1 MRVTKRLMAA
11 LLACL
16 MLLSLLPVPAY
27 AADDGRIALLAV
39 TQDGYVIEPEYIGY
53 RSGDTVKDVLKNS
66 GHTFSGIDSG
76 FITAVDGRTDNY
88 SLHYDGDGYALDAS
102 AKGLTAIWFTT
113 NANQS
118 YGDDLLHL
126 AERMAAYNT
135 STNGLKDY
143 AAAKEAYDAAHSGFY
158 AAANAAAAPLRTALE
173 NAIEKF
179 ETFQAGDRV
188 TVTIAATQDGNAVT
202 PAQATFTSE
211 FGTVTTVKNAGSVQ
225 LVPATYQFDL
235 SDGGINHVRG
245 TVEVT
250 AQGAAVSAP
259 LPSGKWIKELR
270 LGIDNQ
276 WKDGEDVPKF
286 DETDGGATFWVP
298 DYSYGTLYPY
308 MVPGDGIGTGE
319 GQMNVRVYLAGV
331 ETLPKYARSWQSKAT
346 ALSRVLPGSS
356 LEGGDVVLE
365 ARYAVDG
372 YEQYQ
377 PYTLHVLRTP
387 SLTDLVVS
395 DASARL
401 KLDFDKKTLSY
412 TVATTE
418 DTVTV
423 TASPLCAQAKLTVA
437 GKAAQGGAPV
447 NVTLAGCQKNGKGQ
461 YIIPVELTFEGRA
474 VTYTVLVEKR
484 ESVLVTLE
492 HEQDVTV
499 ELTNNAGAV
508 IAPRQQ
514 TGTADVYALVPG
526 DSYTYVSTKNSYFHT
541 TAAVKASAGLTV
553 QVPTPIVEDWL
564 KGLDAKSGT
573 SAKAIP
579 YPMTPAFSAGVHE
592 YDFAVESNNASFF
605 LNRART
611 DSTYVTTMVYYGHYN
626 TNFADKLYEKVLTSK
641 DDGYGSVANFM
652 AAGGHGNSMEL
663 QVAQAK
669 AVGGVTFYQSYLI
682 SAHRVMTLNSMKLAD
697 NNGSA
702 LPLNQKDDASK
713 AFDKLVLDYTTSL
726 GQRVPE
732 IQLTLRP
739 LSGYRLDAD
748 MTVTVACG
756 DWSQT
761 LTYDADNRPNVL
773 RTVNVPLNTALQTEA
788 VTVTVSHS
796 EPTSVAQT
804 YSIRINKLPPVETT
818 VTTDPADATVFL
830 TSNVNGQRIL
840 PGETGTY
847 TLDTNGAYTLVV
859 TRSGYVGQKLDVIAG
874 EDSKNITVKLEKA
887 PESSHNDI
895 LQPGDWPLFRADSN
909 NNGVVS
915 APTPITAED
924 AVLVW
929 ANKVGEGYGASAAS
943 CPIIA
948 GGYLY
953 AYARDKLLKIDKDT
967 GAVVGEGTMV
977 TSSSFAINSPTYADG
992 MIFVALSGGRIQAF
1006 DAESLESLWVYT
1018 DPLGGQPNCPI
1029 AYCDGYIYTG
1039 FWNSE
1044 TKQANFAGISVT
1056 DEDPTQPQETK
1067 LAAWTYT
1074 HNGFYWAG
1082 AYACEN
1088 FVLVTTDDGESG
1100 YTTGYGSVL
1109 SLDPK
1114 TGVLLDQLKA
1124 TNVGDLRS
1132 SVCYDPATDAYYFTS
1147 KGGDLYQVRTNEDG
1161 TFVKGS
1167 LNRLHLDNGSSDDNT
1182 PPMSTSTPVVH
1193 NGRAYIGVSGV
1204 SQFGAYSGHNMTVVD
1219 LESFSIAYTVP
1230 TQGYPQTSGL
1240 LTTAYED
1247 QDGYAYVYFFD
1258 NYTPGKLRVL
1268 RDKPGMTEVDHTYT
1282 TMETYNGDSG
1292 EVTIETGYVLF
1303 TPSGAQAQ
1311 YAICSPIV
1319 DGEGNIYFKN
1329 DSAYM
1334 MRLSSRVTALEIT
1347 RQPERTVYEI
1357 GETFD
1362 GAGMQ
1367 VTALLANGMTRDVT
1381 DYVKFTA
1388 EPLTAE
1394 DTEITVSL
1402 DLTRLDIPGG
1412 PNWVFYQNRD
1422 GQAGQ
1427 EWTCPTGTVNIDL
1440 KDGHVYG
1447 QPVWTWNDD
1456 FSAYAE
1462 FACTVN
1468 PRHEKLH
1475 LDAQVTSEITTGS
1488 SCLEGGV
1495 RTYTAKVV
1503 LDGVTYTDVRTQ
1515 PIPADGHKLS
1525 AVAEVPAACTEN
1537 GVKAHWVCSVCGQL
1551 FADAE
1556 GQNETTLEALTIPA
1570 LGHKTELAGAKA
1582 ATCTEDGYTG
1592 DEICTVCN
1600 EVVKKGEVIPALGH
1614 KTQLVGAKAATC
1626 TEDGY
1631 TGDEVCTV
1639 CNEVVKKGEVIPAL
1653 GHKTQLVGAKAAT
1666 CTQDGYTGDEV
1677 CTVCNETVKKGE
1689 TIPAAGHDYKD
1700 GKCTVCGETDPN
1712 YKPDEPVQPENPGVK
1727 TGDEAHTALWLAAA
1741 SVSLLA
1747 AAALLLGKKKHLS

>member
-173 NAIEKF
+173 KAIDKF
-179 ETFQAGDRV
+179 EAFQAGDRV
-188 TVTIAATQDGNAVT
+188 TVTIAATQDGSAVT

-276 WKDGEDVPKF
+276 WKDGENVPKF

-308 MVPGDGIGTGE
+308 MVPGDGIGTAE

-418 DTVTV
+418 DAVTV

-437 GKAAQGGAPV
+437 GKAAQGGAAV

-579 YPMTPAFSAGVHE
+579 YPMTPAFTAGVHE
-592 YDFAVESNNASFF
+592 YDFAVESNTATFF

-626 TNFADKLYEKVLTSK
+626 TNFADKLYEKALTSR

-669 AVGGVTFYQSYLI
+669 AVGGVTF
-682 SAHRVMTLNSMKLAD
+682 
-697 NNGSA
+697 
-702 LPLNQKDDASK
+702 
-713 AFDKLVLDYTTSL
+713 
-726 GQRVPE
+726 
-732 IQLTLRP
+732 
-739 LSGYRLDAD
+739 
-748 MTVTVACG
+748 
-756 DWSQT
+756 
-761 LTYDADNRPNVL
+761 
-773 RTVNVPLNTALQTEA
+773 
-788 VTVTVSHS
+788 
-796 EPTSVAQT
+796 
-804 YSIRINKLPPVETT
+804 
-818 VTTDPADATVFL
+818 
-830 TSNVNGQRIL
+830 
-840 PGETGTY
+840 
-847 TLDTNGAYTLVV
+847 
-859 TRSGYVGQKLDVIAG
+859 
-874 EDSKNITVKLEKA
+874 
-887 PESSHNDI
+887 
-895 LQPGDWPLFRADSN
+895 
-909 NNGVVS
+909 
-915 APTPITAED
+915 
-924 AVLVW
+924 
-929 ANKVGEGYGASAAS
+929 
-943 CPIIA
+943 
-948 GGYLY
+948 
-953 AYARDKLLKIDKDT
+953 
-967 GAVVGEGTMV
+967 
-977 TSSSFAINSPTYADG
+977 
-992 MIFVALSGGRIQAF
+992 
-1006 DAESLESLWVYT
+1006 
-1018 DPLGGQPNCPI
+1018 
-1029 AYCDGYIYTG
+1029 
-1039 FWNSE
+1039 
-1044 TKQANFAGISVT
+1044 
-1056 DEDPTQPQETK
+1056 
-1067 LAAWTYT
+1067 
-1074 HNGFYWAG
+1074 
-1082 AYACEN
+1082 
-1088 FVLVTTDDGESG
+1088 
-1100 YTTGYGSVL
+1100 
-1109 SLDPK
+1109 
-1114 TGVLLDQLKA
+1114 
-1124 TNVGDLRS
+1124 
-1132 SVCYDPATDAYYFTS
+1132 
-1147 KGGDLYQVRTNEDG
+1147 
-1161 TFVKGS
+1161 
-1167 LNRLHLDNGSSDDNT
+1167 
-1182 PPMSTSTPVVH
+1182 
-1193 NGRAYIGVSGV
+1193 
-1204 SQFGAYSGHNMTVVD
+1204 
-1219 LESFSIAYTVP
+1219 
-1230 TQGYPQTSGL
+1230 
-1240 LTTAYED
+1240 
-1247 QDGYAYVYFFD
+1247 
-1258 NYTPGKLRVL
+1258 
-1268 RDKPGMTEVDHTYT
+1268 
-1282 TMETYNGDSG
+1282 
-1292 EVTIETGYVLF
+1292 
-1303 TPSGAQAQ
+1303 
-1311 YAICSPIV
+1311 
-1319 DGEGNIYFKN
+1319 
-1329 DSAYM
+1329 
-1334 MRLSSRVTALEIT
+1334 
-1347 RQPERTVYEI
+1347 
-1357 GETFD
+1357 
-1362 GAGMQ
+1362 
-1367 VTALLANGMTRDVT
+1367 
-1381 DYVKFTA
+1381 
-1388 EPLTAE
+1388 
-1394 DTEITVSL
+1394 
-1402 DLTRLDIPGG
+1402 
-1412 PNWVFYQNRD
+1412 
-1422 GQAGQ
+1422 
-1427 EWTCPTGTVNIDL
+1427 
-1440 KDGHVYG
+1440 
-1447 QPVWTWNDD
+1447 
-1456 FSAYAE
+1456 
-1462 FACTVN
+1462 
-1468 PRHEKLH
+1468 
-1475 LDAQVTSEITTGS
+1475 
-1488 SCLEGGV
+1488 
-1495 RTYTAKVV
+1495 
-1503 LDGVTYTDVRTQ
+1503 
-1515 PIPADGHKLS
+1515 
-1525 AVAEVPAACTEN
+1525 
-1537 GVKAHWVCSVCGQL
+1537 
-1551 FADAE
+1551 
-1556 GQNETTLEALTIPA
+1556 
-1570 LGHKTELAGAKA
+1570 
-1582 ATCTEDGYTG
+1582 
-1592 DEICTVCN
+1592 
-1600 EVVKKGEVIPALGH
+1600 
-1614 KTQLVGAKAATC
+1614 
-1626 TEDGY
+1626 
-1631 TGDEVCTV
+1631 
-1639 CNEVVKKGEVIPAL
+1639 
-1653 GHKTQLVGAKAAT
+1653 
-1666 CTQDGYTGDEV
+1666 
-1677 CTVCNETVKKGE
+1677 
-1689 TIPAAGHDYKD
+1689 
-1700 GKCTVCGETDPN
+1700 
-1712 YKPDEPVQPENPGVK
+1712 
-1727 TGDEAHTALWLAAA
+1727 
-1741 SVSLLA
+1741 
-1747 AAALLLGKKKHLS
+1747 

>member
-173 NAIEKF
+173 KAIDKF
-179 ETFQAGDRV
+179 EAFQAGDRV

-308 MVPGDGIGTGE
+308 MVPGDGIGTAE

-331 ETLPKYARSWQSKAT
+331 ETLPKYASSWQSKAT
-346 ALSRVLPGSS
+346 ALIWVLPGSS

-365 ARYAVDG
+365 ARYTVDG

-418 DTVTV
+418 DAVTV

-579 YPMTPAFSAGVHE
+579 YPMTPAFTAGVHE

-626 TNFADKLYEKVLTSK
+626 TNFADKLCETSK

-713 AFDKLVLDYTTSL
+713 AFDKMVLDYTTSL

-739 LSGYRLDAD
+739 LSAYRLDAD

-761 LTYDADNRPNVL
+761 LTYDADNKPNVL
-773 RTVNVPLNTALQTEA
+773 RTVNVPLNTALQTET

-915 APTPITAED
+915 APTPTTAED

-967 GAVVGEGTMV
+967 GAVVGQGTMV

-1044 TKQANFAGISVT
+1044 TKQANFVGISVT
-1056 DEDPTQPQETK
+1056 DEDPTQTQEAK
-1067 LAAWTYT
+1067 LAAWTYA

-1088 FVLVTTDDGESG
+1088 FVLVTTDDGDSG

-1161 TFVKGS
+1161 TFVEGS
-1167 LNRLHLDNGSSDDNT
+1167 LNRLHLDNGGNNDNT
-1182 PPMSTSTPVVH
+1182 PPMSTSTPVIH

-1422 GQAGQ
+1422 GQTGQ

-1468 PRHEKLH
+1468 PRHEKLR

-1515 PIPADGHKLS
+1515 PIPA
-1525 AVAEVPAACTEN
+1525 T
-1537 GVKAHWVCSVCGQL
+1537 
-1551 FADAE
+1551 
-1556 GQNETTLEALTIPA
+1556 
-1570 LGHKTELAGAKA
+1570 GHKTQLVGAKA

-1592 DEICTVCN
+1592 DEVCTVCG
-1600 EVVKKGEVIPALGH
+1600 ETVKKGEVIPALGH

-1639 CNEVVKKGEVIPAL
+1639 CGETVKKGEVIPA
-1653 GHKTQLVGAKAAT
+1653 
-1666 CTQDGYTGDEV
+1666 
-1677 CTVCNETVKKGE
+1677 
-1689 TIPAAGHDYKD
+1689 AGHHYED

-1712 YKPDEPVQPENPGVK
+1712 YKPAEPVQPEKPENPGVK

>member
-173 NAIEKF
+173 KAIDKF
-179 ETFQAGDRV
+179 EAFQAGDRV

-526 DSYTYVSTKNSYFHT
+526 DSYTYVSTKNSYYHT

-592 YDFAVESNNASFF
+592 YDFAVESNTATFF

-682 SAHRVMTLNSMKLAD
+682 SAHRVMTLNSMKL
-697 NNGSA
+697 
-702 LPLNQKDDASK
+702 
-713 AFDKLVLDYTTSL
+713 
-726 GQRVPE
+726 
-732 IQLTLRP
+732 
-739 LSGYRLDAD
+739 
-748 MTVTVACG
+748 
-756 DWSQT
+756 
-761 LTYDADNRPNVL
+761 ADNRPNVL

-1088 FVLVTTDDGESG
+1088 FVLVTTDDGDSG

-1167 LNRLHLDNGSSDDNT
+1167 LNRLHLDNGGNDDNT
-1182 PPMSTSTPVVH
+1182 PPMSTSTPVIH

-1219 LESFSIAYTVP
+1219 LENFSIAYTVP

-1422 GQAGQ
+1422 GQTGQ

-1468 PRHEKLH
+1468 PRHEKLR

-1537 GVKAHWVCSVCGQL
+1537 GVKAHWVCSVCGKL

-1570 LGHKTELAGAKA
+1570 LGHKTQLVGAKPATCTEDGYTGDEVCTVCGETVKKGEVIPATGHKTQLVGAKA

-1592 DEICTVCN
+1592 DEVCTVCG
-1600 EVVKKGEVIPALGH
+1600 ETVKKGEVIPALGH

-1639 CNEVVKKGEVIPAL
+1639 CQEI
-1653 GHKTQLVGAKAAT
+1653 
-1666 CTQDGYTGDEV
+1666 
-1677 CTVCNETVKKGE
+1677 VKKGE

-1727 TGDEAHTALWLAAA
+1727 TGDEAHSALWLAAA

>member
-158 AAANAAAAPLRTALE
+158 AATNAAAAPLRTALE
-173 NAIEKF
+173 KAIDKF
-179 ETFQAGDRV
+179 EAFQAGDRV
-188 TVTIAATQDGNAVT
+188 TVTIAATQDGSAVT

-308 MVPGDGIGTGE
+308 MVPGDGIGTAE

-499 ELTNNAGAV
+499 ELTNSAGAV

-626 TNFADKLYEKVLTSK
+626 TNFADKL
-641 DDGYGSVANFM
+641 
-652 AAGGHGNSMEL
+652 
-663 QVAQAK
+663 
-669 AVGGVTFYQSYLI
+669 
-682 SAHRVMTLNSMKLAD
+682 
-697 NNGSA
+697 
-702 LPLNQKDDASK
+702 
-713 AFDKLVLDYTTSL
+713 VLDYTTSL

-773 RTVNVPLNTALQTEA
+773 RTVNVPLNTALQTET

-887 PESSHNDI
+887 PESTHNDI

-967 GAVVGEGTMV
+967 GAVVGQGTMV

-1029 AYCDGYIYTG
+1029 AYCGGYIYTG

-1056 DEDPTQPQETK
+1056 DEDPTQTQEAK

-1088 FVLVTTDDGESG
+1088 FVLVTTDDGDSG

-1161 TFVKGS
+1161 TFVEGS
-1167 LNRLHLDNGSSDDNT
+1167 LNRLHLDNGGNDDST
-1182 PPMSTSTPVVH
+1182 PPMSTSTPVIH
-1193 NGRAYIGVSGV
+1193 NGRAYIGVSGT

-1422 GQAGQ
+1422 GQTGQ
-1427 EWTCPTGTVNIDL
+1427 EWTCPTGTVNIEL

-1468 PRHEKLH
+1468 PRHEKLR

-1537 GVKAHWVCSVCGQL
+1537 GVKAHWVCSVCGKL

-1556 GQNETTLEALTIPA
+1556 GQKETTLEALTIPA
-1570 LGHKTELAGAKA
+1570 LGHKTQLVGAKPATCTEDGYTGDEVCTVCGETIKKGEVIPATGHKTQLVGAKA

-1592 DEICTVCN
+1592 DQVCTVCG
-1600 EVVKKGEVIPALGH
+1600 ETVKKGEVIPATGH

-1639 CNEVVKKGEVIPAL
+1639 CQEI
-1653 GHKTQLVGAKAAT
+1653 
-1666 CTQDGYTGDEV
+1666 
-1677 CTVCNETVKKGE
+1677 VKKGE
-1689 TIPAAGHDYKD
+1689 TIPATGHDYKD

>member
-173 NAIEKF
+173 KAIDKF
-179 ETFQAGDRV
+179 EAFQAGDRV

-773 RTVNVPLNTALQTEA
+773 RTVNVP
-788 VTVTVSHS
+788 
-796 EPTSVAQT
+796 
-804 YSIRINKLPPVETT
+804 
-818 VTTDPADATVFL
+818 
-830 TSNVNGQRIL
+830 
-840 PGETGTY
+840 
-847 TLDTNGAYTLVV
+847 
-859 TRSGYVGQKLDVIAG
+859 
-874 EDSKNITVKLEKA
+874 
-887 PESSHNDI
+887 PEH
-895 LQPGDWPLFRADSN
+895 R
-909 NNGVVS
+909 
-915 APTPITAED
+915 
-924 AVLVW
+924 
-929 ANKVGEGYGASAAS
+929 
-943 CPIIA
+943 
-948 GGYLY
+948 
-953 AYARDKLLKIDKDT
+953 
-967 GAVVGEGTMV
+967 
-977 TSSSFAINSPTYADG
+977 
-992 MIFVALSGGRIQAF
+992 
-1006 DAESLESLWVYT
+1006 
-1018 DPLGGQPNCPI
+1018 
-1029 AYCDGYIYTG
+1029 
-1039 FWNSE
+1039 
-1044 TKQANFAGISVT
+1044 
-1056 DEDPTQPQETK
+1056 
-1067 LAAWTYT
+1067 
-1074 HNGFYWAG
+1074 
-1082 AYACEN
+1082 
-1088 FVLVTTDDGESG
+1088 
-1100 YTTGYGSVL
+1100 
-1109 SLDPK
+1109 
-1114 TGVLLDQLKA
+1114 
-1124 TNVGDLRS
+1124 
-1132 SVCYDPATDAYYFTS
+1132 
-1147 KGGDLYQVRTNEDG
+1147 
-1161 TFVKGS
+1161 
-1167 LNRLHLDNGSSDDNT
+1167 
-1182 PPMSTSTPVVH
+1182 
-1193 NGRAYIGVSGV
+1193 
-1204 SQFGAYSGHNMTVVD
+1204 
-1219 LESFSIAYTVP
+1219 
-1230 TQGYPQTSGL
+1230 
-1240 LTTAYED
+1240 
-1247 QDGYAYVYFFD
+1247 
-1258 NYTPGKLRVL
+1258 
-1268 RDKPGMTEVDHTYT
+1268 
-1282 TMETYNGDSG
+1282 
-1292 EVTIETGYVLF
+1292 
-1303 TPSGAQAQ
+1303 
-1311 YAICSPIV
+1311 
-1319 DGEGNIYFKN
+1319 
-1329 DSAYM
+1329 
-1334 MRLSSRVTALEIT
+1334 
-1347 RQPERTVYEI
+1347 
-1357 GETFD
+1357 
-1362 GAGMQ
+1362 
-1367 VTALLANGMTRDVT
+1367 
-1381 DYVKFTA
+1381 
-1388 EPLTAE
+1388 
-1394 DTEITVSL
+1394 
-1402 DLTRLDIPGG
+1402 
-1412 PNWVFYQNRD
+1412 
-1422 GQAGQ
+1422 
-1427 EWTCPTGTVNIDL
+1427 
-1440 KDGHVYG
+1440 
-1447 QPVWTWNDD
+1447 
-1456 FSAYAE
+1456 
-1462 FACTVN
+1462 
-1468 PRHEKLH
+1468 
-1475 LDAQVTSEITTGS
+1475 
-1488 SCLEGGV
+1488 
-1495 RTYTAKVV
+1495 
-1503 LDGVTYTDVRTQ
+1503 
-1515 PIPADGHKLS
+1515 PADGGRHRHRFPQRAHLRS
-1525 AVAEVPAACTEN
+1525 AD
-1537 GVKAHWVCSVCGQL
+1537 L
-1551 FADAE
+1551 FHPDQQA
-1556 GQNETTLEALTIPA
+1556 
-1570 LGHKTELAGAKA
+1570 
-1582 ATCTEDGYTG
+1582 
-1592 DEICTVCN
+1592 
-1600 EVVKKGEVIPALGH
+1600 
-1614 KTQLVGAKAATC
+1614 
-1626 TEDGY
+1626 
-1631 TGDEVCTV
+1631 
-1639 CNEVVKKGEVIPAL
+1639 
-1653 GHKTQLVGAKAAT
+1653 
-1666 CTQDGYTGDEV
+1666 
-1677 CTVCNETVKKGE
+1677 
-1689 TIPAAGHDYKD
+1689 AAGGDHRHHRPRRRHSVPDQQRQRPADPARRDRHLYPGHQRSLYPGGD
-1700 GKCTVCGETDPN
+1700 PQRLCG
-1712 YKPDEPVQPENPGVK
+1712 PEAGRDRRGGQQEHHREAGQGPG
-1727 TGDEAHTALWLAAA
+1727 EHPQ
-1741 SVSLLA
+1741 
-1747 AAALLLGKKKHLS
+1747 

>member
-173 NAIEKF
+173 KAIDKF
-179 ETFQAGDRV
+179 EAFQAGDRV

-526 DSYTYVSTKNSYFHT
+526 DSYTYVSTKNSYYHT

-626 TNFADKLYEKVLTSK
+626 TNFADKLYEKALTSK

-847 TLDTNGAYTLVV
+847 TLDTNGALYPGGDPQRLCGPEAGRDRRGGQQEHHREAGKGPGEHPQRHSPARRLAPVPGGQQQQ
-859 TRSGYVGQKLDVIAG
+859 RRGQRPHPHHRRGRGAGVGQQGGRGLRRQRRLLPHYCRRV
-874 EDSKNITVKLEKA
+874 SLR
-887 PESSHNDI
+887 
-895 LQPGDWPLFRADSN
+895 LCPGQA
-909 NNGVVS
+909 
-915 APTPITAED
+915 AED
-924 AVLVW
+924 RQ
-929 ANKVGEGYGASAAS
+929 GHRRG
-943 CPIIA
+943 
-948 GGYLY
+948 
-953 AYARDKLLKIDKDT
+953 
-967 GAVVGEGTMV
+967 
-977 TSSSFAINSPTYADG
+977 
-992 MIFVALSGGRIQAF
+992 GGR
-1006 DAESLESLWVYT
+1006 
-1018 DPLGGQPNCPI
+1018 
-1029 AYCDGYIYTG
+1029 GYHG
-1039 FWNSE
+1039 H
-1044 TKQANFAGISVT
+1044 Q
-1056 DEDPTQPQETK
+1056 
-1067 LAAWTYT
+1067 
-1074 HNGFYWAG
+1074 
-1082 AYACEN
+1082 
-1088 FVLVTTDDGESG
+1088 
-1100 YTTGYGSVL
+1100 
-1109 SLDPK
+1109 
-1114 TGVLLDQLKA
+1114 LLLRHQLPHLCRRH
-1124 TNVGDLRS
+1124 DLRGPQRRPHPGLRRREPGVPVGVYRS
-1132 SVCYDPATDAYYFTS
+1132 PGRSAQLPH
-1147 KGGDLYQVRTNEDG
+1147 
-1161 TFVKGS
+1161 
-1167 LNRLHLDNGSSDDNT
+1167 RLLRRVYLHRL
-1182 PPMSTSTPVVH
+1182 
-1193 NGRAYIGVSGV
+1193 
-1204 SQFGAYSGHNMTVVD
+1204 
-1219 LESFSIAYTVP
+1219 LE
-1230 TQGYPQTSGL
+1230 
-1240 LTTAYED
+1240 
-1247 QDGYAYVYFFD
+1247 
-1258 NYTPGKLRVL
+1258 LR
-1268 RDKPGMTEVDHTYT
+1268 
-1282 TMETYNGDSG
+1282 N
-1292 EVTIETGYVLF
+1292 
-1303 TPSGAQAQ
+1303 
-1311 YAICSPIV
+1311 
-1319 DGEGNIYFKN
+1319 
-1329 DSAYM
+1329 
-1334 MRLSSRVTALEIT
+1334 
-1347 RQPERTVYEI
+1347 
-1357 GETFD
+1357 
-1362 GAGMQ
+1362 
-1367 VTALLANGMTRDVT
+1367 
-1381 DYVKFTA
+1381 
-1388 EPLTAE
+1388 
-1394 DTEITVSL
+1394 
-1402 DLTRLDIPGG
+1402 
-1412 PNWVFYQNRD
+1412 
-1422 GQAGQ
+1422 QAGQ
-1427 EWTCPTGTVNIDL
+1427 L
-1440 KDGHVYG
+1440 RGHQRY
-1447 QPVWTWNDD
+1447 
-1456 FSAYAE
+1456 
-1462 FACTVN
+1462 
-1468 PRHEKLH
+1468 R
-1475 LDAQVTSEITTGS
+1475 
-1488 SCLEGGV
+1488 
-1495 RTYTAKVV
+1495 
-1503 LDGVTYTDVRTQ
+1503 
-1515 PIPADGHKLS
+1515 
-1525 AVAEVPAACTEN
+1525 
-1537 GVKAHWVCSVCGQL
+1537 
-1551 FADAE
+1551 
-1556 GQNETTLEALTIPA
+1556 
-1570 LGHKTELAGAKA
+1570 
-1582 ATCTEDGYTG
+1582 
-1592 DEICTVCN
+1592 
-1600 EVVKKGEVIPALGH
+1600 
-1614 KTQLVGAKAATC
+1614 
-1626 TEDGY
+1626 
-1631 TGDEVCTV
+1631 
-1639 CNEVVKKGEVIPAL
+1639 
-1653 GHKTQLVGAKAAT
+1653 
-1666 CTQDGYTGDEV
+1666 
-1677 CTVCNETVKKGE
+1677 
-1689 TIPAAGHDYKD
+1689 
-1700 GKCTVCGETDPN
+1700 
-1712 YKPDEPVQPENPGVK
+1712 
-1727 TGDEAHTALWLAAA
+1727 
-1741 SVSLLA
+1741 
-1747 AAALLLGKKKHLS
+1747 

>member
-39 TQDGYVIEPEYIGY
+39 AQDGYVIEPEYIGY

-158 AAANAAAAPLRTALE
+158 AATNAAAAPLRTALE
-173 NAIEKF
+173 KAIDKF
-179 ETFQAGDRV
+179 EAFQAGDRV
-188 TVTIAATQDGNAVT
+188 TVTIAATQDGSAVT

-250 AQGAAVSAP
+250 AQGAAVFAP

-308 MVPGDGIGTGE
+308 MVPGDGIGTAE

-418 DTVTV
+418 DAVTV

-447 NVTLAGCQKNGKGQ
+447 NVTLAGCQKNDKGQ
-461 YIIPVELTFEGRA
+461 YIVPVALTFEGRT

-804 YSIRINKLPPVETT
+804 YSIRINKLPPVETA

-874 EDSKNITVKLEKA
+874 EDSKNITVKLDKA
-887 PESSHNDI
+887 PESTHNDI

-967 GAVVGEGTMV
+967 GAVVGQGTMV

-1161 TFVKGS
+1161 TFVERS
-1167 LNRLHLDNGSSDDNT
+1167 LNRLHLDNGGNDDNT
-1182 PPMSTSTPVVH
+1182 PPMSTSTPVIH

-1282 TMETYNGDSG
+1282 TNVGAVAALIAGHAVLVPVAVVKLEGD
-1292 EVTIETGYVLF
+1292 L
-1303 TPSGAQAQ
+1303 GAVIQVGHAD
-1311 YAICSPIV
+1311 AL
-1319 DGEGNIYFKN
+1319 D
-1329 DSAYM
+1329 DA
-1334 MRLSSRVTALEIT
+1334 LHLEIISLQHGLELLPGQGGALGGGLEDLVAHVHAGIQNGHQHPLAGEARGIIDT
-1347 RQPERTVYEI
+1347 AADHSVAVGGVGQQLKRGGNEGGLHAVQIPDGLVLAI
-1357 GETFD
+1357 GHCGGKAVEQGGILPLGLHLPVNGPLD
-1362 GAGMQ
+1362 LSQG
-1367 VTALLANGMTRDVT
+1367 ALLRAQQGVDLGPGIRVGHGVVDHH
-1381 DYVKFTA
+1381 D
-1388 EPLTAE
+1388 
-1394 DTEITVSL
+1394 DL
-1402 DLTRLDIPGG
+1402 DFVAVVELRG
-1412 PNWVFYQNRD
+1412 V
-1422 GQAGQ
+1422 
-1427 EWTCPTGTVNIDL
+1427 
-1440 KDGHVYG
+1440 
-1447 QPVWTWNDD
+1447 
-1456 FSAYAE
+1456 
-1462 FACTVN
+1462 
-1468 PRHEKLH
+1468 LH
-1475 LDAQVTSEITTGS
+1475 LDFF
-1488 SCLEGGV
+1488 
-1495 RTYTAKVV
+1495 
-1503 LDGVTYTDVRTQ
+1503 
-1515 PIPADGHKLS
+1515 
-1525 AVAEVPAACTEN
+1525 AV
-1537 GVKAHWVCSVCGQL
+1537 
-1551 FADAE
+1551 F
-1556 GQNETTLEALTIPA
+1556 
-1570 LGHKTELAGAKA
+1570 
-1582 ATCTEDGYTG
+1582 
-1592 DEICTVCN
+1592 
-1600 EVVKKGEVIPALGH
+1600 
-1614 KTQLVGAKAATC
+1614 
-1626 TEDGY
+1626 
-1631 TGDEVCTV
+1631 
-1639 CNEVVKKGEVIPAL
+1639 
-1653 GHKTQLVGAKAAT
+1653 
-1666 CTQDGYTGDEV
+1666 
-1677 CTVCNETVKKGE
+1677 
-1689 TIPAAGHDYKD
+1689 
-1700 GKCTVCGETDPN
+1700 
-1712 YKPDEPVQPENPGVK
+1712 
-1727 TGDEAHTALWLAAA
+1727 LAAA
-1741 SVSLLA
+1741 QDLA
-1747 AAALLLGKKKHLS
+1747 GDIVGDTADRGFLQGGVDLLLSCLGECRHRQGGQDHQNRQSQCAAPFDSCHLVPPIKNIVRRCIKVQRDLHIIPAFGL

>member
-173 NAIEKF
+173 KAIDKF
-179 ETFQAGDRV
+179 EAFQAGDRV
-188 TVTIAATQDGNAVT
+188 TVTIAATQDGSAVT

-308 MVPGDGIGTGE
+308 MVPGDGIGTAE

-579 YPMTPAFSAGVHE
+579 YPMTPAFTAGVHE
-592 YDFAVESNNASFF
+592 YDFAVESNTATFF

-626 TNFADKLYEKVLTSK
+626 TNFADKLYEKALTSK

-702 LPLNQKDDASK
+702 LPLNQK
-713 AFDKLVLDYTTSL
+713 
-726 GQRVPE
+726 RVRR
-732 IQLTLRP
+732 LTEY
-739 LSGYRLDAD
+739 SFSFNSVSCMKDSFS
-748 MTVTVACG
+748 T
-756 DWSQT
+756 
-761 LTYDADNRPNVL
+761 
-773 RTVNVPLNTALQTEA
+773 LNTSSSRSVFSRRDIHNPAMSRQIYPA
-788 VTVTVSHS
+788 VRVAIYSTVSAGSGRGRVSNH
-796 EPTSVAQT
+796 P
-804 YSIRINKLPPVETT
+804 LPKKSSKPDTPQRMILRHVIFCSFTPFVPRQLRARNST
-818 VTTDPADATVFL
+818 AKSFV
-830 TSNVNGQRIL
+830 QRIL
-840 PGETGTY
+840 E
-847 TLDTNGAYTLVV
+847 
-859 TRSGYVGQKLDVIAG
+859 
-874 EDSKNITVKLEKA
+874 
-887 PESSHNDI
+887 
-895 LQPGDWPLFRADSN
+895 
-909 NNGVVS
+909 
-915 APTPITAED
+915 
-924 AVLVW
+924 
-929 ANKVGEGYGASAAS
+929 
-943 CPIIA
+943 
-948 GGYLY
+948 
-953 AYARDKLLKIDKDT
+953 
-967 GAVVGEGTMV
+967 
-977 TSSSFAINSPTYADG
+977 NSPAVRWKPSN
-992 MIFVALSGGRIQAF
+992 ILS
-1006 DAESLESLWVYT
+1006 
-1018 DPLGGQPNCPI
+1018 
-1029 AYCDGYIYTG
+1029 
-1039 FWNSE
+1039 
-1044 TKQANFAGISVT
+1044 
-1056 DEDPTQPQETK
+1056 
-1067 LAAWTYT
+1067 
-1074 HNGFYWAG
+1074 
-1082 AYACEN
+1082 
-1088 FVLVTTDDGESG
+1088 TT
-1100 YTTGYGSVL
+1100 
-1109 SLDPK
+1109 
-1114 TGVLLDQLKA
+1114 
-1124 TNVGDLRS
+1124 
-1132 SVCYDPATDAYYFTS
+1132 
-1147 KGGDLYQVRTNEDG
+1147 
-1161 TFVKGS
+1161 
-1167 LNRLHLDNGSSDDNT
+1167 
-1182 PPMSTSTPVVH
+1182 PMSMPH
-1193 NGRAYIGVSGV
+1193 
-1204 SQFGAYSGHNMTVVD
+1204 
-1219 LESFSIAYTVP
+1219 
-1230 TQGYPQTSGL
+1230 
-1240 LTTAYED
+1240 
-1247 QDGYAYVYFFD
+1247 
-1258 NYTPGKLRVL
+1258 
-1268 RDKPGMTEVDHTYT
+1268 
-1282 TMETYNGDSG
+1282 
-1292 EVTIETGYVLF
+1292 
-1303 TPSGAQAQ
+1303 
-1311 YAICSPIV
+1311 
-1319 DGEGNIYFKN
+1319 
-1329 DSAYM
+1329 
-1334 MRLSSRVTALEIT
+1334 SR
-1347 RQPERTVYEI
+1347 
-1357 GETFD
+1357 
-1362 GAGMQ
+1362 
-1367 VTALLANGMTRDVT
+1367 T
-1381 DYVKFTA
+1381 D
-1388 EPLTAE
+1388 
-1394 DTEITVSL
+1394 
-1402 DLTRLDIPGG
+1402 
-1412 PNWVFYQNRD
+1412 W
-1422 GQAGQ
+1422 
-1427 EWTCPTGTVNIDL
+1427 
-1440 KDGHVYG
+1440 
-1447 QPVWTWNDD
+1447 
-1456 FSAYAE
+1456 
-1462 FACTVN
+1462 
-1468 PRHEKLH
+1468 
-1475 LDAQVTSEITTGS
+1475 
-1488 SCLEGGV
+1488 
-1495 RTYTAKVV
+1495 
-1503 LDGVTYTDVRTQ
+1503 
-1515 PIPADGHKLS
+1515 
-1525 AVAEVPAACTEN
+1525 
-1537 GVKAHWVCSVCGQL
+1537 
-1551 FADAE
+1551 
-1556 GQNETTLEALTIPA
+1556 
-1570 LGHKTELAGAKA
+1570 
-1582 ATCTEDGYTG
+1582 
-1592 DEICTVCN
+1592 
-1600 EVVKKGEVIPALGH
+1600 
-1614 KTQLVGAKAATC
+1614 
-1626 TEDGY
+1626 
-1631 TGDEVCTV
+1631 
-1639 CNEVVKKGEVIPAL
+1639 
-1653 GHKTQLVGAKAAT
+1653 
-1666 CTQDGYTGDEV
+1666 
-1677 CTVCNETVKKGE
+1677 
-1689 TIPAAGHDYKD
+1689 
-1700 GKCTVCGETDPN
+1700 
-1712 YKPDEPVQPENPGVK
+1712 
-1727 TGDEAHTALWLAAA
+1727 
-1741 SVSLLA
+1741 
-1747 AAALLLGKKKHLS
+1747 

>member
-173 NAIEKF
+173 KAIDKF
-179 ETFQAGDRV
+179 EAFQAGDRV

-626 TNFADKLYEKVLTSK
+626 TNFADKLYEKALTSK

-652 AAGGHGNSMEL
+652 AAGGHGQLHGAAGGPGQGRRRRHLLSEL
-663 QVAQAK
+663 
-669 AVGGVTFYQSYLI
+669 S
-682 SAHRVMTLNSMKLAD
+682 H
-697 NNGSA
+697 
-702 LPLNQKDDASK
+702 
-713 AFDKLVLDYTTSL
+713 
-726 GQRVPE
+726 
-732 IQLTLRP
+732 LRP
-739 LSGYRLDAD
+739 PGHDPELHEAGGQQR
-748 MTVTVACG
+748 
-756 DWSQT
+756 Q
-761 LTYDADNRPNVL
+761 RPAPEPEGRCIQSL
-773 RTVNVPLNTALQTEA
+773 RQAGAGLHNVPGPAGA
-788 VTVTVSHS
+788 G
-796 EPTSVAQT
+796 
-804 YSIRINKLPPVETT
+804 
-818 VTTDPADATVFL
+818 DPAD
-830 TSNVNGQRIL
+830 
-840 PGETGTY
+840 
-847 TLDTNGAYTLVV
+847 
-859 TRSGYVGQKLDVIAG
+859 
-874 EDSKNITVKLEKA
+874 
-887 PESSHNDI
+887 
-895 LQPGDWPLFRADSN
+895 
-909 NNGVVS
+909 S
-915 APTPITAED
+915 AP
-924 AVLVW
+924 
-929 ANKVGEGYGASAAS
+929 
-943 CPIIA
+943 
-948 GGYLY
+948 
-953 AYARDKLLKIDKDT
+953 
-967 GAVVGEGTMV
+967 
-977 TSSSFAINSPTYADG
+977 
-992 MIFVALSGGRIQAF
+992 
-1006 DAESLESLWVYT
+1006 
-1018 DPLGGQPNCPI
+1018 
-1029 AYCDGYIYTG
+1029 
-1039 FWNSE
+1039 
-1044 TKQANFAGISVT
+1044 
-1056 DEDPTQPQETK
+1056 
-1067 LAAWTYT
+1067 
-1074 HNGFYWAG
+1074 
-1082 AYACEN
+1082 
-1088 FVLVTTDDGESG
+1088 
-1100 YTTGYGSVL
+1100 
-1109 SLDPK
+1109 
-1114 TGVLLDQLKA
+1114 
-1124 TNVGDLRS
+1124 
-1132 SVCYDPATDAYYFTS
+1132 
-1147 KGGDLYQVRTNEDG
+1147 
-1161 TFVKGS
+1161 
-1167 LNRLHLDNGSSDDNT
+1167 
-1182 PPMSTSTPVVH
+1182 
-1193 NGRAYIGVSGV
+1193 
-1204 SQFGAYSGHNMTVVD
+1204 
-1219 LESFSIAYTVP
+1219 
-1230 TQGYPQTSGL
+1230 
-1240 LTTAYED
+1240 
-1247 QDGYAYVYFFD
+1247 
-1258 NYTPGKLRVL
+1258 
-1268 RDKPGMTEVDHTYT
+1268 
-1282 TMETYNGDSG
+1282 
-1292 EVTIETGYVLF
+1292 
-1303 TPSGAQAQ
+1303 
-1311 YAICSPIV
+1311 
-1319 DGEGNIYFKN
+1319 
-1329 DSAYM
+1329 
-1334 MRLSSRVTALEIT
+1334 
-1347 RQPERTVYEI
+1347 
-1357 GETFD
+1357 
-1362 GAGMQ
+1362 
-1367 VTALLANGMTRDVT
+1367 
-1381 DYVKFTA
+1381 
-1388 EPLTAE
+1388 
-1394 DTEITVSL
+1394 
-1402 DLTRLDIPGG
+1402 
-1412 PNWVFYQNRD
+1412 
-1422 GQAGQ
+1422 
-1427 EWTCPTGTVNIDL
+1427 
-1440 KDGHVYG
+1440 
-1447 QPVWTWNDD
+1447 PVW
-1456 FSAYAE
+1456 
-1462 FACTVN
+1462 
-1468 PRHEKLH
+1468 L
-1475 LDAQVTSEITTGS
+1475 
-1488 SCLEGGV
+1488 
-1495 RTYTAKVV
+1495 
-1503 LDGVTYTDVRTQ
+1503 
-1515 PIPADGHKLS
+1515 
-1525 AVAEVPAACTEN
+1525 
-1537 GVKAHWVCSVCGQL
+1537 
-1551 FADAE
+1551 
-1556 GQNETTLEALTIPA
+1556 
-1570 LGHKTELAGAKA
+1570 
-1582 ATCTEDGYTG
+1582 
-1592 DEICTVCN
+1592 
-1600 EVVKKGEVIPALGH
+1600 
-1614 KTQLVGAKAATC
+1614 
-1626 TEDGY
+1626 
-1631 TGDEVCTV
+1631 
-1639 CNEVVKKGEVIPAL
+1639 
-1653 GHKTQLVGAKAAT
+1653 
-1666 CTQDGYTGDEV
+1666 
-1677 CTVCNETVKKGE
+1677 
-1689 TIPAAGHDYKD
+1689 
-1700 GKCTVCGETDPN
+1700 
-1712 YKPDEPVQPENPGVK
+1712 
-1727 TGDEAHTALWLAAA
+1727 
-1741 SVSLLA
+1741 
-1747 AAALLLGKKKHLS
+1747 